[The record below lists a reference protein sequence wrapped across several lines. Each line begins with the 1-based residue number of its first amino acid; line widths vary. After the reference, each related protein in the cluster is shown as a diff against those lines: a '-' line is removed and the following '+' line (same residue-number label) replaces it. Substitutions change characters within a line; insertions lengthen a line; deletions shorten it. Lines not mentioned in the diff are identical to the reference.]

1 MLQKY
6 ILVFYFSNNLDAL
19 PEWIPDLPL
28 LRALF
33 ASHNALTALPDRLLT
48 QPSRLEVLHLPHNRL
63 QALPPPRKPLNI
75 VHLTLQDNAL
85 TALPTS
91 FFINTEKYMHSLIC
105 STNIHMNNIIIFL
118 YRMKVL
124 NLSNN
129 RLSELPHLGEGNKN
143 RHTNHNLEKLY
154 LTANCL
160 TDTALDTL
168 AKLTSLRV
176 LHIAYNTLDTLPE
189 RYTLQAFI
197 FYNI

>member
-1 MLQKY
+1 MS
-6 ILVFYFSNNLDAL
+6 I
-19 PEWIPDLPL
+19 
-28 LRALF
+28 
-33 ASHNALTALPDRLLT
+33 
-48 QPSRLEVLHLPHNRL
+48 
-63 QALPPPRKPLNI
+63 
-75 VHLTLQDNAL
+75 
-85 TALPTS
+85 
-91 FFINTEKYMHSLIC
+91 
-105 STNIHMNNIIIFL
+105 

-143 RHTNHNLEKLY
+143 RHANHNLEKLY

-189 RYTLQAFI
+189 KYETCKLLFVVVLDVLRLKDY
-197 FYNI
+197 

>member
-1 MLQKY
+1 MNRFTCY
-6 ILVFYFSNNLDAL
+6 IAYVYSDR
-19 PEWIPDLPL
+19 IPT
-28 LRALF
+28 RM
-33 ASHNALTALPDRLLT
+33 S
-48 QPSRLEVLHLPHNRL
+48 
-63 QALPPPRKPLNI
+63 I
-75 VHLTLQDNAL
+75 
-85 TALPTS
+85 
-91 FFINTEKYMHSLIC
+91 
-105 STNIHMNNIIIFL
+105 

-143 RHTNHNLEKLY
+143 RHTNHSLEKLY

-189 RYTLQAFI
+189 RYELAN
-197 FYNI
+197 FYLLEHWMFYD